1 MDKQIVE
8 QPLNEISFGHQK
20 EGRTDISLQAEWT
33 LENFGFFHLT

>member
-8 QPLNEISFGHQK
+8 QLLNEISFGHKK
-20 EGRTDISLQAEWT
+20 EWRTDMSLQREWT